1 MNASAPSGRDA
12 PTVMIELMPYEKDLI
27 RAHALDLHPLVERQL
42 RDGRYRWIEFTATDL
57 DDITGSLSYVC
68 NRTRSREL
76 AEELDG
82 ICTIL
87 ERHLRTMGRP

>member
-1 MNASAPSGRDA
+1 MNASASPDRDA

-27 RAHALDLHPLVERQL
+27 RAHALDLHPQVERQL

-68 NRTRSREL
+68 NRAESHEL
-76 AEELDG
+76 TMELDEA
-82 ICTIL
+82 CSIL
-87 ERHLRTMGRP
+87 ERHRRAMGRP